1 MLRPLSTD
9 DASRVREF
17 FTTTG
22 YTKDNLMDRLNFIEL
37 PSSRLRNLARLL
49 DRTQSPST
57 LNALL
62 RWFWLATPQT
72 MAAVE
77 SLVPQWFIDIC
88 LDCGLLEAQDKALIP
103 AVTLVP
109 VQGFFIASDHP
120 TRTEPDR
127 VLGPNPTS
135 WLLSRFSVDRPSRA
149 TLDLG
154 TGNGVLALA
163 LAARSE
169 RVVATDLNERAVA
182 FAAFNAQLNG
192 IDNIECLAGDAFQP
206 VQQRKFDLVVSNPPF
221 YITPTI
227 RYLFCE
233 NPQELDLMCRQ
244 IARQA
249 PEHLNENGY
258 FQMLCEW
265 VQVRGQT
272 WQERILEWFAGT
284 GCDTW
289 ILLGHTKDP
298 SEYAQMRIR
307 ESSRT
312 DLDDAALYEG
322 YMNYYRE
329 RGVEA
334 IHNGL
339 VAMRRRSGHNWTV
352 IEDMQSTPNEAFGAL
367 VLHTFESRDFLQ
379 THQSDESMLEVR
391 PKLSPHARL
400 EQVLQQQD
408 GNWVPTSMTLRLVKG
423 FPFSLSVQPLV
434 AEFLGGCDGDRT
446 LAELAH
452 QLSARTKAPATQVQ
466 KECLTVVRKMFER
479 GFLLW

>member
-1 MLRPLSTD
+1 
-9 DASRVREF
+9 
-17 FTTTG
+17 
-22 YTKDNLMDRLNFIEL
+22 MDRLNFIEL

-49 DRTQSPST
+49 DRTQSRST

-62 RWFWLATPQT
+62 RWFWLATPQSKDT
-72 MAAVE
+72 VE
-77 SLVPQWFIDIC
+77 SLVPGWFIDIC
-88 LDCGLLEAQDKALIP
+88 LDCGLLEVQTDSLVP

-109 VQGFFIASDHP
+109 VEGFFIASDHP
-120 TRTEPDR
+120 TRTESDR

-135 WLLSRFSVDRPSRA
+135 WLLSRFSVERPSHA

-154 TGNGVLALA
+154 TGNGILALA
-163 LAARSE
+163 LATRSE
-169 RVVATDLNERAVA
+169 KVVATDLNERAVN
-182 FAAFNAQLNG
+182 FAAFNARLNA
-192 IDNIECLAGDAFQP
+192 IEKIECLAGDSFQP
-206 VQQRKFDLVVSNPPF
+206 VHDRKFDLIVSNPPF
-221 YITPTI
+221 YITPTT
-227 RYLFCE
+227 RYLYCE

-249 PEHLNENGY
+249 PEHLNEGGY

-265 VQVRGQT
+265 AQVRGQT

-284 GCDTW
+284 GCDVW
-289 ILLGHTKDP
+289 VLLGHTKDP

-312 DLDDAALYEG
+312 DSDDATLYEG

-339 VAMRRRSGHNWTV
+339 VAMRRRSGQNWTV
-352 IEDMQSTPNEAFGAL
+352 IEDMQTTPNDAFGAL
-367 VLHTFESRDFLQ
+367 VLHQFEARDFLQ

-400 EQVLQQQD
+400 EQVLKQEARI
-408 GNWVPTSMTLRLVKG
+408 WTPTSMTLRLVKG

-434 AEFLGGCDGDRT
+434 AEFLGNCDGKQT

-452 QLSARTKAPATQVQ
+452 QLSGRTKAPALQVQ
-466 KECLTVVRKMFER
+466 KECLTIVRKMIER